1 MRDSRCIKNV
11 RSEVIVD
18 CNEQSIIWKC
28 KAADNA
34 WSPTS
39 GFVTDMQANYKI
51 SYTEDAPYY
60 IVQSIR
66 QSADSAMDGRAFI
79 EIIDGNWSI
88 RVYLFQIYQN

>member
-1 MRDSRCIKNV
+1 
-11 RSEVIVD
+11 
-18 CNEQSIIWKC
+18 
-28 KAADNA
+28 
-34 WSPTS
+34 
-39 GFVTDMQANYKI
+39 MQANYKI

-88 RVYLFQIYQN
+88 RIYLFQIYQN

>member
-1 MRDSRCIKNV
+1 MKLKIN
-11 RSEVIVD
+11 
-18 CNEQSIIWKC
+18 WKWI
-28 KAADNA
+28 AADHT

>member
-1 MRDSRCIKNV
+1 MCIKNV

-18 CNEQSIIWKC
+18 CNEQSVNWTCIGSWPYLI
-28 KAADNA
+28 
-34 WSPTS
+34 PTS

-88 RVYLFQIYQN
+88 RIYLFQIYQN